1 MYVIWRAKWVWRY
14 WVKGQDYSE
23 EDREYIT
30 RKRLKL
36 SENHWKAMP
45 EHKRSELLERELWVE
60 ANFNQY
66 KTEQEDEMKTKLAS
80 SGKYKMYR

>member
-1 MYVIWRAKWVWRY
+1 MWRY

-36 SENHWKAMP
+36 SENHWKVCVCVCDVCMRVCACCVCVCVC
-45 EHKRSELLERELWVE
+45 HHVHIVWEREE
-60 ANFNQY
+60 
-66 KTEQEDEMKTKLAS
+66 
-80 SGKYKMYR
+80 

>member
-1 MYVIWRAKWVWRY
+1 MLLYTMM
-14 WVKGQDYSE
+14 Q
-23 EDREYIT
+23 
-30 RKRLKL
+30 
-36 SENHWKAMP
+36 AMP